1 MASFTLQTRDGEH
14 RDVKGRDGAT
24 LLKVIRKSGVVEIE
38 ARCGGGCAC
47 ATCHV
52 YLTHPGGAALPEVGL
67 GESRMLAISPHRQL
81 ASRLSC
87 QVRLG
92 PGLEGM
98 HVVIAPEDLSDI

>member
-1 MASFTLQTRDGEH
+1 MPRFTVETRDGE
-14 RDVKGRDGAT
+14 RREVAGKDGAT
-24 LLKVIRKSGVVEIE
+24 LMKAIRKSGVEELI

-52 YLTHPGGAALPEVGL
+52 YVTLPEGASLPDVGL
-67 GESRMLAISPHRQL
+67 GESRMLAMSPHRML

-87 QVRLG
+87 QVKLEA
-92 PGLEGM
+92 GLEGM

>member
-1 MASFTLQTRDGEH
+1 MPRFTVETREGDRREVAG
-14 RDVKGRDGAT
+14 KDGAT
-24 LLKVIRKSGVVEIE
+24 LLKAIRKSGIVEIE

-52 YLTHPGGAALPEVGL
+52 YITHPEGVALPDVGI
-67 GESRMLAISPHRQL
+67 GESRMLNVSPHRSL

-87 QVRLG
+87 QVKLE

-98 HVVIAPEDLSDI
+98 HVVIAPDDLNDI